1 MIFHF
6 SAYFT
11 QLHNSTLMND
21 DTISISSTLP
31 TSSSSSAAPELPRR
45 SNSIISMSNHN
56 NTFKSSDHITKPL
69 LSPRHPL
76 TTVSPKIL
84 AEELRAME
92 MYNSPDPVSPS
103 TFTKPR
109 SSMSNHH
116 ITNKISN
123 EHEKSSPSFKPSSP
137 RCVADMHN
145 TNGQSLPI
153 SPHVNVPPSA
163 QSFNHKAPP
172 LPPRE
177 KKHIEISL
185 SQKRQAKDAPLLQP
199 RDKSPPPPPLPP
211 RLHTG
216 NSSNTVETWNS
227 VRTNKCRRNLKF
239 LFTHFISQREDS
251 LHMTQL
257 EAPGSSTLMQ
267 RRHSAQA
274 NNRDSTGSGST
285 ASTPRLLPS
294 NPSYEAKNSP
304 GAVGKNMK

>member
-1 MIFHF
+1 
-6 SAYFT
+6 
-11 QLHNSTLMND
+11 MNE

-31 TSSSSSAAPELPRR
+31 TSYSSSAAPELPRR

-56 NTFKSSDHITKPL
+56 NTFNSSDHHITKPL

-76 TTVSPKIL
+76 TTVSPKVL

-92 MYNSPDPVSPS
+92 LHSSPDPVSPS
-103 TFTKPR
+103 IFAKPR
-109 SSMSNHH
+109 TSINNHH
-116 ITNKISN
+116 IASKISN
-123 EHEKSSPSFKPSSP
+123 EHEKSSPNFKPSSP

-153 SPHVNVPPSA
+153 SPHVNVPSSA

-216 NSSNTVETWNS
+216 NTNSNMTETWNS
-227 VRTNKCRRNLKF
+227 VSRHTNCYVTSEILSRIPIL
-239 LFTHFISQREDS
+239 QREDS

-285 ASTPRLLPS
+285 SSTPRLPS
-294 NPSYEAKNSP
+294 NSSYEAKNSP
-304 GAVGKNMK
+304 GTVGKNLK